1 MAAYPVATDDGC
13 IVLNRRRILKMRRN
27 PMQTSPSSVSRFA
40 SAAAA
45 ATPTTA
51 ATAAVRSP
59 LVAFTAHAES
69 PRAATSPAPALAA
82 AHLHTDDA
90 DSTPA
95 VQLLAST
102 LDEAARRNASDLHVE
117 PTEHGWRIRLRV
129 DGVLHDMAQ
138 PPAYLR
144 DAFVTRIKV
153 LARMDIAERR
163 VPQDG
168 RLRLARGTTSS
179 DYRVNSLP
187 TLFGEKLVLRRL
199 EALPAD
205 LTLAALG
212 LDARQQTDV
221 DAAIRAP
228 HGLVLVTGPTGS
240 GKTLSLYCFLQ
251 MLNAASRNICSV
263 EDPAE
268 IQLAGINQ
276 VNVREKAGLTFAVAL
291 RAFLRQ
297 DPDVI
302 MVGEIRDEETA
313 DVAVKAAQTG
323 HLVLSTL
330 HTNDAPSAVARLID
344 IGVERYN
351 LAAALRMVTAQR
363 LVRRLCPACKTP
375 DPLCDTGAADVMSR
389 CSDHQSWPPGSM
401 REDARSDREPFAP
414 QGCEACHGIGYRGRI
429 GVHQVLPVSDALREL
444 IVHGAD
450 SHRLTKQAQTDGVAT
465 LRDAALARVRDGTT
479 SLAEALAATEVA

>member
-1 MAAYPVATDDGC
+1 MQASFQPAAASLRPVAFNSESAAKAKPKAFTPD
-13 IVLNRRRILKMRRN
+13 
-27 PMQTSPSSVSRFA
+27 A
-40 SAAAA
+40 SANLTDPDNA
-45 ATPTTA
+45 P
-51 ATAAVRSP
+51 AVR
-59 LVAFTAHAES
+59 LLTDTLQE
-69 PRAATSPAPALAA
+69 AT
-82 AHLHTDDA
+82 
-90 DSTPA
+90 
-95 VQLLAST
+95 
-102 LDEAARRNASDLHVE
+102 RRNASDLHIE
-117 PTEHGWRIRLRV
+117 PAEHGWRMRLRI
-129 DGVLHDMAQ
+129 DGVLHAIPQ
-138 PPAYLR
+138 PPAHLR
-144 DAFVTRIKV
+144 DAFITRVKV

-168 RLRLARGTTSS
+168 RLRIATSPGRVE

-199 EALPAD
+199 DALPAD
-205 LTLAALG
+205 LSLDSLG
-212 LDARQQTDV
+212 LDPRQRETV

-240 GKTLSLYCFLQ
+240 GKTLSLYCFLNL
-251 MLNAASRNICSV
+251 LNGEARNLCSV

-276 VNVREKAGLTFAVAL
+276 VSVREKAGLTFAVAL

-330 HTNDAPSAVARLID
+330 HTNDAPAAIARLID
-344 IGVERYN
+344 IGVEPYN
-351 LAAALRMVTAQR
+351 LAAALRLVTAQR
-363 LVRRLCPACKTP
+363 LVRRLCAACRAP
-375 DPLCDTGAADVMSR
+375 
-389 CSDHQSWPPGSM
+389 
-401 REDARSDREPFAP
+401 AP
-414 QGCEACHGIGYRGRI
+414 QSAAALRAAGFTDDQLDGWEPYAATGCAACHGIGYRGRV
-429 GVHQVLPVSDALREL
+429 GVHQVMPVSDAMREM
-444 IVHGAD
+444 IVASAGTHELA
-450 SHRLTKQAQTDGVAT
+450 RLAQTEQVAT

>member
-1 MAAYPVATDDGC
+1 MDGSPPQSTMSVVRSRPPRLCPVTHDDGEPGGAT
-13 IVLNRRRILKMRRN
+13 RQ
-27 PMQTSPSSVSRFA
+27 PPAASPARPAAFSSSDA
-40 SAAAA
+40 GGMPATTPADSA
-45 ATPTTA
+45 P
-51 ATAAVRSP
+51 AVR
-59 LVAFTAHAES
+59 
-69 PRAATSPAPALAA
+69 
-82 AHLHTDDA
+82 
-90 DSTPA
+90 
-95 VQLLAST
+95 LLADM
-102 LDEAARRNASDLHVE
+102 LREASLRNASDLHVE
-117 PTEHGWRIRLRV
+117 PFEQGWRIRLRI
-129 DGVLHDMAQ
+129 DGVLHEVAR
-138 PPAYLR
+138 PPAHLR

-168 RLRLARGTTSS
+168 RLRLTSGTAAKGPD
-179 DYRVNSLP
+179 DYRVSSLP

-205 LTLAALG
+205 LSLAALG
-212 LDARQQTDV
+212 LDDTQR
-221 DAAIRAP
+221 DAVADAIRAP

-251 MLNAASRNICSV
+251 MLNSESRNLCSV

-297 DPDVI
+297 DPDII

-330 HTNDAPSAVARLID
+330 HTNDAPAAIARLID
-344 IGVERYN
+344 IGVEPYN
-351 LAAALRMVTAQR
+351 LAAALRLVTAQR
-363 LVRRLCPACKTP
+363 LVRKLCTACRAPADASAAAWGLLPSGGDADTDAEP
-375 DPLCDTGAADVMSR
+375 GWRPYAPVGCD
-389 CSDHQSWPPGSM
+389 
-401 REDARSDREPFAP
+401 
-414 QGCEACHGIGYRGRI
+414 ACRGIGYRGRVGI
-429 GVHQVLPVSDALREL
+429 HEVMPITDVTREL
-444 IVHGAD
+444 IVRRASAQEIG
-450 SHRLTKQAQTDGVAT
+450 RQARNEQVAT

-479 SLAEALAATEVA
+479 SVAEAIGATDS